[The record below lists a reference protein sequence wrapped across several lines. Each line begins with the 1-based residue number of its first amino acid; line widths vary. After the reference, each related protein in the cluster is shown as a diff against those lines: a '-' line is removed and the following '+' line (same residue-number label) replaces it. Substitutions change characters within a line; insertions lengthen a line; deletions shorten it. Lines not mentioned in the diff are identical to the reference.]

1 MMGETVEHGCGPFG
15 VAEDLR
21 PVSERQVGGDE
32 QRRVLVKLADQMEQ
46 QLAAG
51 LAERQVAEFV
61 DDDDV
66 VAQQRL
72 SQPSATTGRFLLL
85 ELIDQID
92 QVEEPSASTRCS
104 ISVFTYTRQDCSRCR
119 AWTDTS

>member
-1 MMGETVEHGCGPFG
+1 MVGQAVEHCGCHLG

-21 PVSERQVGGDE
+21 PVGKREVGGDE
-32 QRRVLVKLADQMEQ
+32 QRGVLVKLADQMEQ

-51 LAERQVAEFV
+51 LAERQIAEFV

-66 VAQQRL
+66 VAQQHL
-72 SQPSATTGRFLLL
+72 GQPAAAAGSFLQL

-92 QVEEPSASTRCS
+92 QVEEPSSGSAANDS
-104 ISVFTYTRQDCSRCR
+104 
-119 AWTDTS
+119 